1 MAQSRFDRIAA
12 LFEAASALPSDDW
25 VQYLEAACPDG
36 QDLRDEVLEML
47 IEKERAFSW
56 FDSLE
61 NRLHVGAVEEVTR
74 GLSRD
79 GERVGPY
86 RIVREVGRGGMGAV
100 FLAERADSQFEER
113 VALKLLRRGRES
125 QSAKIWGGACG
136 VRT

>member
-12 LFEAASALPSDDW
+12 LFEAARALPSDEW
-25 VQYLEAACPDG
+25 AQYLEAACPDR

-61 NRLHVGAVEEVTR
+61 NRLHVGAAEEVTR

-79 GERVGPY
+79 GERIGPY
-86 RIVREVGRGGMGAV
+86 RIVREVGRGGMETGA
-100 FLAERADSQFEER
+100 APKRCIADPWPF
-113 VALKLLRRGRES
+113 AARRCR
-125 QSAKIWGGACG
+125 SAIPIR
-136 VRT
+136 RTRYWVWARCSP